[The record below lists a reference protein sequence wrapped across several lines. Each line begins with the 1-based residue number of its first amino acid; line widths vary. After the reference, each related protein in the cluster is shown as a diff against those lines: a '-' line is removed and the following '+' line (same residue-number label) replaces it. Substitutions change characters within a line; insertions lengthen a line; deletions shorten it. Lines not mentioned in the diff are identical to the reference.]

1 VESIK
6 MNLDSKDQRVPKSL
20 PRALQE
26 NGMDV
31 VLVLLVA
38 LGVHPALLDDTLM
51 LALDNYPLTC
61 ANNVHLEISRSLVV
75 LHVMW

>member
-1 VESIK
+1 
-6 MNLDSKDQRVPKSL
+6 MNLDSQEQRVPKSVQ
-20 PRALQE
+20 QE

-51 LALDNYPLTC
+51 A
-61 ANNVHLEISRSLVV
+61 
-75 LHVMW
+75 

>member
-1 VESIK
+1 
-6 MNLDSKDQRVPKSL
+6 MNLDSQEQRVPKSL

-26 NGMDV
+26 HMDV

-51 LALDNYPLTC
+51 LALDNYPLTH
-61 ANNVHLEISRSLVV
+61 AKRVQLDTIRHQAKHRSLSTSA
-75 LHVMW
+75 

>member
-1 VESIK
+1 
-6 MNLDSKDQRVPKSL
+6 MNLDSQEQLVSKSR

-26 NGMDV
+26 NMDV

-51 LALDNYPLTC
+51 QPLDNYPSTHAKRVQLDTTQ
-61 ANNVHLEISRSLVV
+61 HQEKHRSLLTSV
-75 LHVMW
+75 